1 MPAITSRIFQVLVIT
16 LLIGILLAQ
25 LAVLRKLPLPAPTIG
40 QLQAATTQEERQEL
54 IKNTPRVLVGGSV
67 EVDGSVQVSNE
78 PLEVEVTNR

>member
-1 MPAITSRIFQVLVIT
+1 MSAITSRIFQVLVIT

-40 QLQAATTQEERQEL
+40 QLQSATPQERQDL

-67 EVDGSVQVSNE
+67 EVDGSVEVSNE
-78 PLEVEVTNR
+78 PLEVEVTTR